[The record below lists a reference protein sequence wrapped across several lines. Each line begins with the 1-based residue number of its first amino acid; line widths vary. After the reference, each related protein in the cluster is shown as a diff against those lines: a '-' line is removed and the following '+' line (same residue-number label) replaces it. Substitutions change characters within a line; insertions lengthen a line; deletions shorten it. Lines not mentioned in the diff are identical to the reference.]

1 MPEGIKL
8 FTGNAHKELAKEVA
22 AYLEIPV
29 GDATATTFSDGEIM
43 VQINEN
49 VRGTDVFVLQPTC
62 MPINYNIM
70 ELLLIADALK
80 RASAKRITAV
90 MPYYGYARQDRKV
103 QPRVPISAKLVADLI
118 TAAGIN
124 RILTMD
130 LHAAQIQG
138 FFNIPVDNLYAS
150 PVLLDYLQEKY
161 TTKKLVIVS
170 PDAGGVERARA
181 FAKMLQCS
189 IAIVDKRREAAN
201 VSQIMN
207 VIGEVE
213 KKDTIILDDMIDT
226 GGTIIQAADAL
237 TKKGARQVVAA
248 CTHAVLSGSAIE
260 KVNNSA
266 IKELIV
272 TNTIPF
278 DSKKEQCK
286 KLTVLS
292 IAPLLGEAI
301 KRIHEESS
309 VSSLFVQTP
318 LEILSNRIKEERWRG

>member
-1 MPEGIKL
+1 LDFKKGGTMPKEIKL
-8 FTGNAHKELAKEVA
+8 FTGNAHSELAQEVA
-22 AYLEIPV
+22 SYLGIPV
-29 GDATATTFSDGEIM
+29 GNATVTKFSDGEVM
-43 VQINEN
+43 VRIEEN
-49 VRGTDVFVLQPTC
+49 ARGHDVFVLQPTC
-62 MPINYNIM
+62 TPVNDNLM
-70 ELLLIADALK
+70 ELLLMIDALK

-90 MPYYGYARQDRKV
+90 IPYYGYARQDRKV
-103 QPRVPISAKLVADLI
+103 KPRVPISAKLVADLI
-118 TAAGIN
+118 TAAGTS

-150 PVLLDYLQEKY
+150 PVLLDHVRKKY
-161 TTKKLVIVS
+161 TSENLVIVS

-181 FAKMLQCS
+181 FAKRLQSS
-189 IAIVDKRREAAN
+189 IAIIDKRREAAN
-201 VSQIMN
+201 ISQIMN
-207 VIGEVE
+207 VIGEVAE
-213 KKDTIILDDMIDT
+213 KNSFILDDMIDT
-226 GGTIIQAADAL
+226 GGTIIQAAAAL
-237 TKKGARQVVAA
+237 MEKGAKQVIAA
-248 CTHAVLSGSAIE
+248 CTHAVLSDSAVD
-260 KVNNSA
+260 KVNNSV

-309 VSSLFVQTP
+309 ISSLFV
-318 LEILSNRIKEERWRG
+318 

>member
-1 MPEGIKL
+1 MPNAIKL
-8 FTGNAHKELAKEVA
+8 FTGNAHSELAQEVA
-22 AYLEIPV
+22 AYLGIPV
-29 GDATATTFSDGEIM
+29 GDATVTKFSDGEIM
-43 VQINEN
+43 VHIREN
-49 VRGTDVFVLQPTC
+49 VRGYDVFVLQPTC
-62 MPINYNIM
+62 SPVNDNIM
-70 ELLLIADALK
+70 ELLLMVDALK

-118 TAAGIN
+118 TAAGTN

-150 PVLLDYLQEKY
+150 PALLDYVKKKY
-161 TTKKLVIVS
+161 TTNKVVIVS
-170 PDAGGVERARA
+170 PDAGGVERARS

-189 IAIVDKRREAAN
+189 IAIIDKRREAAN
-201 VSQIMN
+201 ISKIMN

-213 KKDTIILDDMIDT
+213 EKDTIILDDMIDT
-226 GGTIIQAADAL
+226 GGTVIQAAEAL
-237 TKKGARQVVAA
+237 NNKGARQVVAA
-248 CTHAVLSGSAIE
+248 CTHAVLSGAAVE
-260 KVNNSA
+260 KVNNSVLR
-266 IKELIV
+266 ELIV

-309 VSSLFVQTP
+309 ISSLFV
-318 LEILSNRIKEERWRG
+318 

>member
-1 MPEGIKL
+1 MPKEIQL
-8 FTGNAHKELAKEVA
+8 FTGNAHSELAQEVA
-22 AYLEIPV
+22 AYLGIPV
-29 GDATATTFSDGEIM
+29 GDATVTKFSDGEIM
-43 VQINEN
+43 VHIHEN
-49 VRGTDVFVLQPTC
+49 VRGYDTFVLQPTC
-62 MPINYNIM
+62 SPVNDNII
-70 ELLLIADALK
+70 ELLLMIDALK

-118 TAAGIN
+118 TAAGTN

-150 PVLLDYLQEKY
+150 PVLLEYVEKKY
-161 TTKKLVIVS
+161 ISDNVVIVS
-170 PDAGGVERARA
+170 PDAGGVERARS

-189 IAIVDKRREAAN
+189 IAIIDKRREEAN
-201 VSQIMN
+201 ISQIMN
-207 VIGEVE
+207 VIGDVE
-213 KKDTIILDDMIDT
+213 KKDTMILDDMIDT

-237 TKKGARQVVAA
+237 IEKGARQVIAA
-248 CTHAVLSGSAIE
+248 CTHAVLSGSSVE
-260 KVNNSA
+260 KVNNSLL
-266 IKELIV
+266 KELIV

-292 IAPLLGEAI
+292 IASLLGEAI

-309 VSSLFVQTP
+309 ISSLFM
-318 LEILSNRIKEERWRG
+318 